1 MRWRADI
8 TRVPGATQHERSEVV
23 RCRPGIVT
31 KSEYG
36 KVPDQRRTTRA
47 AHSCCAASGTHGM
60 RRRAFLTLLASAAA
74 AWPLAAR
81 AQQSSMPVIGFLRNT
96 KEEDSVYLVTALR
109 QGLKEAG
116 YVEGQNIVIEYRWAE
131 NRSDRIPPLA
141 ADLVRRQCAVIIA
154 GGNAPTLA
162 AKAATS
168 TIPIVFATGED
179 PVNLGLVTSL
189 SRPTGNV
196 TGVTFFG
203 GALVAKQLELL
214 REVVPKAAVIGMLA
228 NPTSP
233 AAEEQTKNAQAA
245 GRNLGVKIHV
255 LPAGNERDV
264 DAAFAAF
271 VQQRVD
277 ALIFGGD
284 AFFTGQRDRLV
295 SLAARHAMPAVYN
308 LREFVA
314 AGGLMSYGAS
324 SADAYRQVGVYTGRI
339 LKGEKPADLPVML
352 PSKFEL
358 VVNLKTAKA
367 LGLEL
372 PWFLQQRADEVI
384 E

>member
-1 MRWRADI
+1 MNR
-8 TRVPGATQHERSEVV
+8 RVF
-23 RCRPGIVT
+23 I
-31 KSEYG
+31 
-36 KVPDQRRTTRA
+36 
-47 AHSCCAASGTHGM
+47 
-60 RRRAFLTLLASAAA
+60 TLLAGAAA
-74 AWPLAAR
+74 RPLAAR
-81 AQQSSMPVIGFLRNT
+81 AQQSSM
-96 KEEDSVYLVTALR
+96 
-109 QGLKEAG
+109 
-116 YVEGQNIVIEYRWAE
+116 
-131 NRSDRIPPLA
+131 
-141 ADLVRRQCAVIIA
+141 
-154 GGNAPTLA
+154 
-162 AKAATS
+162 
-168 TIPIVFATGED
+168 

-233 AAEEQTKNAQAA
+233 AAEVQTKNAQAA
-245 GRNLGVKIHV
+245 GRNLGLKIHV
-255 LPAGNERDV
+255 LPVGNERDI
-264 DAAFAAF
+264 DAVFASF
-271 VQQRVD
+271 VQQRID

-284 AFFTGQRDRLV
+284 AFFTGERDRLV
-295 SLAARHAMPAVYN
+295 SLAARHAMPAVYG

-324 SADAYRQVGVYTGRI
+324 SADAYRQVGVYTARI

>member
-1 MRWRADI
+1 M
-8 TRVPGATQHERSEVV
+8 
-23 RCRPGIVT
+23 
-31 KSEYG
+31 K
-36 KVPDQRRTTRA
+36 
-47 AHSCCAASGTHGM
+47 
-60 RRRAFLTLLASAAA
+60 RRRAPPSLPGIARRKTRVNALMTRQSILLRKKMDARVKPAHGGSVTSAVPLARREFITLLGGAA

-116 YVEGQNIVIEYRWAE
+116 YVEGQNAIEYRWAE
-131 NRSDRIPPLA
+131 NRSDRIAALA
-141 ADLVRRQCAVIIA
+141 ADLVRRQCAAIIA

-162 AKAATS
+162 ARAATS

-233 AAEEQTKNAQAA
+233 AAEEQTRNAQAA